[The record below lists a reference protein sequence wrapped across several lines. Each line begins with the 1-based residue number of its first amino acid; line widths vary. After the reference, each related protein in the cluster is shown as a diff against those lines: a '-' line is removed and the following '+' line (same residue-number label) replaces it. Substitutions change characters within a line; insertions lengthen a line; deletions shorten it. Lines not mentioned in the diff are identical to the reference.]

1 MIFQPTSNQDK
12 LSDEEQ
18 EESKRE
24 DIKHSTYSDRP
35 HGGSALHL
43 LQ

>member
-1 MIFQPTSNQDK
+1 MRFQPTSNQDK

-18 EESKRE
+18 EESERE
-24 DIKHSTYSDRP
+24 DIKHSTYSYRP

-43 LQ
+43 RQ